1 MRMCGNGLQGRQKEI
16 VGSVGCGL
24 LCQPEDVEALAGA
37 LQRVMTD
44 DGLRHRLQENAI
56 VRSRYFLP
64 TNIVER
70 WDRLLADVVA
80 SRK

>member
-1 MRMCGNGLQGRQKEI
+1 MTTDYKGRQMEI
-16 VGSVGCGL
+16 LGSDDCGL
-24 LCQPEDVEALAGA
+24 VCPPEDVEALADA

-64 TNIVER
+64 TNIVKR